1 MRVTANPQTPYAQRV
16 AQKKPREGAG
26 LKLSMRAAEPW
37 RKRGNPHRD
46 NTTAGCTA
54 QGRTRAG

>member
-1 MRVTANPQTPYAQRV
+1 MRVNSKPTADTIPQSVAQRV

-26 LKLSMRAAEPW
+26 LKLLYEGRRTL

-46 NTTAGCTA
+46 NTTAG
-54 QGRTRAG
+54 